1 MGNAFNLVSK
11 GVIFQELCAASGDI
25 IHLIPFVCAFY
36 VFVSPLFY
44 SHCNHEGKVLI
55 IPSTM
60 GTYQG
65 DPLGGAL
72 FALVHFKVLCFTTG
86 YFTLLSIS
94 LYYRWHSHHRFP
106 LNCIICIW
114 TLPSWALWDRSFY
127 PTSKS
132 VTWSPSG
139 LLLNFDTPSL
149 FNSPSKG
156 IRVLGVPL
164 GISSFTWTFIKKN
177 LLEDVQHVDLL
188 LKMGDV

>member
-1 MGNAFNLVSK
+1 MGNTFNLVSK
-11 GVIFQELCAASGDI
+11 GVIFQELHVASGDI
-25 IHLIPFVCAFY
+25 IHFIPFVRAFY

-44 SHCNHEGKVLI
+44 SHCNHESKVLI

-60 GTYQG
+60 ETCQG

-72 FALVHFKVLCFTTG
+72 FVLVHFKVLCFTTG
-86 YFTLLSIS
+86 YFPLLSIS

-114 TLPSWALWDRSFY
+114 TFPSWVLWDRSFY

-139 LLLNFDTPSL
+139 LLFNFDTPSL
-149 FNSPSKG
+149 FNTPSIG

-164 GISSFTWTFIKKN
+164 GTSSFTSTFVKKN